1 MFYRQKVAATDMA
14 LRSHSAPVRA
24 SAAVRGLAQ
33 AALGV
38 LVLLGVAPV
47 AAVAQNFPS
56 VASGGVGGV
65 SINARGIASRSDVE
79 VSGELREHYATA
91 LSRMPSDLNKRT
103 PLRKVSLKRLD
114 AEVARCLAAGE
125 DLPAEVQF
133 LAGLQEVRYVLV
145 YPDEQDIV
153 LVGYGEAWRL
163 DDRGTFVG
171 VSTGRPV
178 LWLDDLV
185 VALRTARDV
194 RTDGISCSIDPSTAG
209 LARMQQFLASSGEM
223 LSSDPNAAIIEI
235 EESLGPQ
242 RITVAGVPTTSHF
255 ARVMVA
261 ADFRMKCLAMNF
273 EPSPVKG
280 LNSYLHVA
288 SGRGSMMPRWWLE
301 PAYDAIVRTDDNL
314 AWEIRGAR
322 VKTVTED
329 SSVDDAG
336 QRTRSGKT
344 SPDAQRWADQFT
356 RRYADVA
363 RHIPIFAELS
373 NLMDLAVVGA
383 ILAKEDFT
391 AKANCPLL
399 ALTGAEGLPPAQ
411 LTAAKQVDSR
421 ASFFRKGNSWVV
433 SASGGVVIDSW
444 GPLEKPAPDADG
456 KVAELRDKSHA
467 AADSAWWWN

>member
-1 MFYRQKVAATDMA
+1 MA
-14 LRSHSAPVRA
+14 LRPYSAPARVSGPA
-24 SAAVRGLAQ
+24 RGLAL
-33 AALGV
+33 AALGM
-38 LVLLGVAPV
+38 LVLLGLAP
-47 AAVAQNFPS
+47 AAVRAQNFPR

-65 SINARGIASRSDVE
+65 GINARGVIARADVE
-79 VSGELREHYATA
+79 LSGELREHYATA
-91 LSRMPSDLNKRT
+91 LSRLSSELNKRT

-114 AEVARCLAAGE
+114 AEIARCLASGE

-178 LWLDDLV
+178 LWLDDLL

-194 RTDGISCSIDPSTAG
+194 QADGISCSIDPSAAG

-301 PAYDAIVRTDDNL
+301 PDYDAILRTADNL

-329 SSVDDAG
+329 AAVDDAG

-363 RHIPIFAELS
+363 RHIPVFAELS

-399 ALTGAEGLPPAQ
+399 ALTGSDGLPPAQ

-433 SASGGVVIDSW
+433 SASGGVVINSW
-444 GPLEKPAPDADG
+444 GALEKPAPDQDG
-456 KVAELRDKSHA
+456 AVAAVREKSRA
-467 AADSAWWWN
+467 SADSVWWWN

>member
-1 MFYRQKVAATDMA
+1 MRRF
-14 LRSHSAPVRA
+14 SAPNWRL
-24 SAAVRGLAQ
+24 GLAT
-33 AALGV
+33 
-38 LVLLGVAPV
+38 GVALLIVVGLLPG
-47 AAVAQNFPS
+47 ATCAQNFPS

-65 SINARGIASRSDVE
+65 AINARGIISRANVE
-79 VSGELREHYATA
+79 LSGELREHYAQA
-91 LSRMPSDLNKRT
+91 LAGIPADLNKRQ

-114 AEVARCLAAGE
+114 AEIARCLAAGE
-125 DLPAEVQF
+125 ELAEEVQF
-133 LAGLQEVRYVLV
+133 LAGLQDVRYVLV

-153 LVGYGEAWRL
+153 LVGYGEGWRL

-194 RTDGISCSIDPSTAG
+194 RAEGISCSIDPSAAG
-209 LARMQQFLASSGEM
+209 LTRMQQFLASSGAM
-223 LSSDPNAAIIEI
+223 LTNDPSAAIIEI

-242 RITVAGVPTTSHF
+242 RITIAGVPATSRF

-280 LNSYLHVA
+280 LHSYLHVA
-288 SGRGSMMPRWWLE
+288 SGRGSMLARWWLE
-301 PAYDAIVRTDDNL
+301 PDYEAIVRSDDAL

-329 SSVDDAG
+329 SSVDNDG
-336 QRTRSGKT
+336 QRTSSGKKG
-344 SPDAQRWADQFT
+344 SDAQRWADQFT

-363 RHIPIFAELS
+363 KHIPVFAELS

-383 ILAKEDFT
+383 ILAKEDFAT
-391 AKANCPLL
+391 KASCPL
-399 ALTGAEGLPPAQ
+399 PA
-411 LTAAKQVDSR
+411 LTAADALPLTELTAARQVDTR

-433 SASGGVVIDSW
+433 SASGGVVINSW
-444 GPLEKPAPDADG
+444 GALEKLAPDLDG
-456 KVAELRDKSHA
+456 KVAEVREKSHSA
-467 AADSAWWWN
+467 AHSAWWWN

>member
-1 MFYRQKVAATDMA
+1 M
-14 LRSHSAPVRA
+14 
-24 SAAVRGLAQ
+24 
-33 AALGV
+33 
-38 LVLLGVAPV
+38 
-47 AAVAQNFPS
+47 
-56 VASGGVGGV
+56 ASGGVGGV
-65 SINARGIASRSDVE
+65 AINARGIVSRADVE
-79 VSGELREHYATA
+79 LSGELRERYAAA
-91 LSRMPSDLNKRT
+91 LARLPADLNKRT

-114 AEVARCLAAGE
+114 AEVARSRAAGE
-125 DLPAEVQF
+125 DLPEEVQF
-133 LAGLQEVRYVLV
+133 LAGLQDVRYVLI
-145 YPDEQDIV
+145 YPDQQDIV

-194 RTDGISCSIDPSTAG
+194 QADGISCSIDPSAAG
-209 LARMQQFLASSGEM
+209 MARLQQFLASSGEL
-223 LSSDPNAAIIEI
+223 LSSDPIRGDVLTALLSSDPGAAIIEI

-242 RITVAGVPTTSHF
+242 RITVAGVPATSHF

-280 LNSYLHVA
+280 LGSYLHVA
-288 SGRGSMMPRWWLE
+288 SGRGSMLPRWWLE
-301 PAYDAIVRTDDNL
+301 PDYEAILRTADNL

-336 QRTRSGKT
+336 QRTRSGRA

-363 RHIPIFAELS
+363 RHIPVFGELS
-373 NLMDLAVVGA
+373 NLMDLAVVA
-383 ILAKEDFT
+383 ALLAKEDFT

-399 ALTGAEGLPPAQ
+399 ALTGADGLPS
-411 LTAAKQVDSR
+411 LELAAPRQVESR

-433 SASGGVVIDSW
+433 SASGGVVINSW
-444 GPLEKPAPDADG
+444 GALERLAPDTDG
-456 KVAELRDKSHA
+456 KVAEVREKSRAA
-467 AADSAWWWN
+467 AADSLWWWN

>member
-1 MFYRQKVAATDMA
+1 MQQRSFSARALGLWRALVLAPLVLVGA
-14 LRSHSAPVRA
+14 LREPARA
-24 SAAVRGLAQ
+24 Q
-33 AALGV
+33 
-38 LVLLGVAPV
+38 
-47 AAVAQNFPS
+47 QFPR

-65 SINARGIASRSDVE
+65 AINARGILSRADVE
-79 VSGELREHYATA
+79 LSGELREHYAAA
-91 LSRMPSDLNKRT
+91 LARLPADLNKHT

-114 AEVARCLAAGE
+114 AEVARSRAAGA
-125 DLPAEVQF
+125 DLPEEVQF
-133 LAGLQEVRYVLV
+133 LAGLQDVRYVLI
-145 YPDEQDIV
+145 YPDQQDIV

-194 RTDGISCSIDPSTAG
+194 QADGISCSIDPSAAG
-209 LARMQQFLASSGEM
+209 MTRLQQFLASSGE
-223 LSSDPNAAIIEI
+223 LLASDPNAAIIEI

-242 RITVAGVPTTSHF
+242 RVTVAGVPATSHF

-280 LNSYLHVA
+280 LGSYLHLA

-301 PAYDAIVRTDDNL
+301 PDYDAILRTADNL

-329 SSVDDAG
+329 SSVDDSG
-336 QRTRSGKT
+336 QRTSSGRA

-356 RRYADVA
+356 RRYDDVS
-363 RHIPIFAELS
+363 RHIPVFAELS
-373 NLMDLAVVGA
+373 NLMDLAVVA
-383 ILAKEDFT
+383 ALLTKEDFT

-399 ALTGAEGLPPAQ
+399 ALTGADGLPP
-411 LTAAKQVDSR
+411 LELPAARQVDSR

-433 SASGGVVIDSW
+433 SASGGVVINSW
-444 GPLEKPAPDADG
+444 GALDKLSPDADG
-456 KVAELRDKSHA
+456 HVAEVREKSRA
-467 AADSAWWWN
+467 APDSSWWWN

>member
-1 MFYRQKVAATDMA
+1 MA
-14 LRSHSAPVRA
+14 LRPHSAPATV
-24 SAAVRGLAQ
+24 SAQARGLAL

-38 LVLLGVAPV
+38 LVLLGVVPA

-65 SINARGIASRSDVE
+65 GINARGVIARADVE
-79 VSGELREHYATA
+79 LSGELCEHYATA
-91 LSRMPSDLNKRT
+91 LSRLPSDMNKRT

-171 VSTGRPV
+171 ISTGRPV

-280 LNSYLHVA
+280 VA
-288 SGRGSMMPRWWLE
+288 WGRAGGRRRAL
-301 PAYDAIVRTDDNL
+301 V
-314 AWEIRGAR
+314 
-322 VKTVTED
+322 V
-329 SSVDDAG
+329 VDG
-336 QRTRSGKT
+336 
-344 SPDAQRWADQFT
+344 
-356 RRYADVA
+356 
-363 RHIPIFAELS
+363 
-373 NLMDLAVVGA
+373 
-383 ILAKEDFT
+383 
-391 AKANCPLL
+391 
-399 ALTGAEGLPPAQ
+399 
-411 LTAAKQVDSR
+411 R
-421 ASFFRKGNSWVV
+421 A
-433 SASGGVVIDSW
+433 
-444 GPLEKPAPDADG
+444 
-456 KVAELRDKSHA
+456 
-467 AADSAWWWN
+467 